1 MRRCHKSTQ
10 ASRMRTSPFSHSFP
24 LVSLSLSLVL
34 MRAKHSHMY
43 YISGAY
49 ITPPPSFFPAQ
60 CQYLQHEAAH
70 AGLAAKVALALLF
83 AVGPATARAVVQ
95 PNPNHRPATAETR
108 LADEQHLPL
117 WSACSGQRRRRVG
130 VQNDIRTIWKFIR
143 VCGLFLG
150 ARSNTPVNS

>member
-1 MRRCHKSTQ
+1 MRRCHNSTH
-10 ASRMRTSPFSHSFP
+10 ALRMRASPSSQNFP
-24 LVSLSLSLVL
+24 LISLSPSCP
-34 MRAKHSHMY
+34 RARNTHTQVYNIM
-43 YISGAY
+43 
-49 ITPPPSFFPAQ
+49 PPPSFFPAQ

-150 ARSNTPVNS
+150 ARSNPANS